1 MKYVIWGL
9 VVLLIV
15 LHQDNW
21 FWDRPTL
28 VFGFMPV
35 GLLYHVGIS
44 LAAGIV
50 WCFAIRYCWPHH
62 LDQTS
67 AAEGDGRSET

>member
-21 FWDRPTL
+21 FWDRSTL
-28 VFGFMPV
+28 VFGFMPI
-35 GLLYHVGIS
+35 GLLYHAGIS
-44 LAAGIV
+44 LAA
-50 WCFAIRYCWPHH
+50 AILWYSATRFCWPDE

-67 AAEGDGRSET
+67 AAEGDGSSQS